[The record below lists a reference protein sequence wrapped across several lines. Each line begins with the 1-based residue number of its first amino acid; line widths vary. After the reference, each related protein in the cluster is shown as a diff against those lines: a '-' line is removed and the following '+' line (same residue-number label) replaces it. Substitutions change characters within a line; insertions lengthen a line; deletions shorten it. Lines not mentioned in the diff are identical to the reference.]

1 MKKRV
6 NTVSAL
12 SLLMATVMLVGCNAF
27 TQNYQG
33 ERFTVMPHAQLVD
46 TPPKNA
52 RKIGESRF
60 LSYEDIKPTDAV
72 KTAEGVGAN
81 FVTYQRIDLGERR
94 NSEGT
99 TMMVSTGPG
108 GSPMAVNLPVP
119 VTRKWYEYVA
129 DFYRAEDDSES

>member
-46 TPPKNA
+46 TPPKV
-52 RKIGESRF
+52 
-60 LSYEDIKPTDAV
+60 LV
-72 KTAEGVGAN
+72 
-81 FVTYQRIDLGERR
+81 RI
-94 NSEGT
+94 S
-99 TMMVSTGPG
+99 
-108 GSPMAVNLPVP
+108 
-119 VTRKWYEYVA
+119 
-129 DFYRAEDDSES
+129 